1 MKFGIFILGSCP
13 HGDHQRAY
21 GEFLEQIDYAE
32 ELGFDYVWLGEHH
45 GSPYGMIPSPPVFA
59 SSIAQRTSRLRI
71 GVAVTILPFLHPVR
85 IAEDWAMVDVLSG
98 GRLDFGAGRGYQPR
112 EFKMVGAEP
121 ELSREVFVESLD
133 IILGLWT
140 HGRFSY
146 QGKHFQIDD
155 IELFPKP
162 VQKPIPTMLAALSP
176 SGFQL
181 VAEKGLQILTTP
193 FLMPLD
199 ELKEQVVIAS
209 RTMIDH
215 GRDPA
220 DIDFPMNIAA
230 YVAPSKQEAIEQT
243 REPMDWLFD
252 QAVSLTPGGRGQKA
266 AKGYEDYEKVMKG
279 MGNRPKVED
288 LVASGNVLVTDP
300 DGARERIAELR
311 ADIGLKRLTF
321 SMALPGLDQELIR
334 QSMRLVAEEVMP
346 EFRDETPVP
355 EAFLAAAEGS

>member
-1 MKFGIFILGSCP
+1 MEFGIFILGSCP
-13 HGDHQRAY
+13 HDDHAKAY
-21 GEFLEQIDYAE
+21 DEFLEQVDYAE

-59 SSIAQRTSRLRI
+59 SSIAQRTKRLRI
-71 GVAVTILPFLHPVR
+71 GVAVTILPFMHPVR

-121 ELSREVFVESLD
+121 ELSREIFVESLD
-133 IILGLWT
+133 VILGLWE

-146 QGKHFQIDD
+146 EGEHFQIDD
-155 IELFPKP
+155 VELFPKP
-162 VQKPIPTMLAALSP
+162 IQKPIPTMLAALSP
-176 SGFQL
+176 SGFKL
-181 VAEKGLQILTTP
+181 VAEKDLQILTTP

-199 ELKEQVVIAS
+199 ELKEQIVVAG

-230 YVAPSKQEAIEQT
+230 YVAPSKEEAIEQT

-252 QAVSLTPGGRGQKA
+252 HAVSLTPGGRGTKA
-266 AKGYEDYEKVMKG
+266 AKGYEEYEKVMKD
-279 MGNRPKVED
+279 MGDRPAVED

-300 DGARERIAELR
+300 DGVSEFITRLR
-311 ADIGLKRLTF
+311 DDIGQKRLTF
-321 SMALPGLDQELIR
+321 SMALPGLDQELILR
-334 QSMRLVAEEVMP
+334 SMRLVAEEVMP
-346 EFRDETPVP
+346 AFRDETPVP
-355 EAFLAAAEGS
+355 AAFLAGAEST